1 MASLGSQDRAGGH
14 NETLFTGPQPAKK
27 KGFIRSLGGMHIQS
41 GKNKKEGSS
50 SPPAKKKKEQEVPLQ
65 QLLGSNP
72 MKQQPS
78 TTYKTFDFSPSVS
91 NSDFNQSC
99 FDKSYGR

>member
-14 NETLFTGPQPAKK
+14 NETLFTGPQLPK

-41 GKNKKEGSS
+41 GKNKK
-50 SPPAKKKKEQEVPLQ
+50 KQEAPLQ
-65 QLLGSNP
+65 QILGSNL

-78 TTYKTFDFSPSVS
+78 TTYKNFDFFLTTVV
-91 NSDFNQSC
+91 FQQ
-99 FDKSYGR
+99 